1 MNYYVSQSV
10 IAVKFAELA
19 RVLEKVEGT
28 SSRIEKTN
36 LVAKIILEDERMP
49 YLLNGL
55 LWPPW
60 EGKQTNVSINTVL
73 KILSDISK
81 IDPNEV
87 YVKTGDIGK
96 ATEEAVKNLQQKN
109 FFSSPITI
117 DRLYKTFEKLSSL
130 EGEGSQSKRQSLAKS
145 LFLDASPLEA
155 RYLARML
162 VSEMRTGVADGII
175 RDAIAKATKLSP
187 EKIERAYMITT
198 DWRTVVKLAK
208 EGRVDDVKVEPLHPI
223 AAMLAHVSE
232 SIGDAMKEH
241 ERNIIEWKYDGAR
254 VQVHKKGSTVK
265 VYSRR
270 LEDVTESLPEIVKAT
285 KNLPVN
291 EIIFEGEALALDK
304 NGKVLPFQYVLRR
317 FRRKHDVDKM
327 AQEIHIEVR
336 AFDLLYLDGK
346 DYIDKPLGERRKALE
361 EIFPHGIIKSS
372 HALITDDP
380 REAEDFYR
388 KALDA
393 GHEGVM
399 IKDLTSHY
407 EAGKRG
413 RKWLKYKPIME
424 PLDLVITAAEWGD
437 GKRAGLL
444 GAFEVSVI
452 DEETG
457 KYLPV
462 GKVGTGFTDEDLKD
476 FTEMIKPLIRK
487 QEGKRAEV
495 EPRVIITVAY
505 QEIQRSPKYRSGYAL
520 RFPRY
525 VGLRE
530 DKSEPDSLQRLM
542 ELYEL
547 FSKKKKGS

>member
-1 MNYYVSQSV
+1 M
-10 IAVKFAELA
+10 KFQTLA
-19 RVLEKVEGT
+19 QTLEKIEKT

-36 LVAKIILEDERMP
+36 LVAKIILEDERIP
-49 YLLNGL
+49 YLLNGII
-55 LWPPW
+55 WPPW
-60 EGKQTNVSINTVL
+60 EGKETGVSTNILMKVL
-73 KILSDISK
+73 KKLSK
-81 IDPNEV
+81 IDPEKV
-87 YVKTGDIGK
+87 YIDTGDVGV
-96 ATEEAVKNLQQKN
+96 AAEEAVKNLKQKN
-109 FFSSPITI
+109 FFTKPITI
-117 DRLYKTFEKLSSL
+117 DSLYAALEKLTTIT
-130 EGEGSQSKRQSLAKS
+130 GENSQKKKEKIVTG
-145 LFLDASPLEA
+145 LFMDATPLEA
-155 RYLARML
+155 KYIARLL

-198 DWRTVVKLAK
+198 DWRKVIKLAK
-208 EGRVDDVKVEPLHPI
+208 EWRIDDVKVEPLHPI

-254 VQVHKKGSTVK
+254 VQVHKKGKAVK

-285 KNLPVN
+285 KSLPVD

-304 NGKVLPFQYVLRR
+304 DGKVLPFQYVLRR

-346 DYIDKPLGERRKALE
+346 DYIDKPLEERRKALE
-361 EIFPHGIIKSS
+361 EVFPHSIIKPS

-380 REAEDFYR
+380 RKAEDFYR

-399 IKDLTSHY
+399 IKDLTSPY

-437 GKRAGLL
+437 GKRAGML

-452 DEETG
+452 DEDTG
-457 KYLPV
+457 EYLPV
-462 GKVGTGFTDEDLKD
+462 GKVGTGFTDEDLKE
-476 FTEMIKPLIRK
+476 FTEMLKPLIRK
-487 QEGKRAEV
+487 QDGKRAEV

-530 DKSEPDSLQRLM
+530 DKSEPDTLQRLM